1 MSFTAAYNE
10 VFDDKNQVKP
20 CGRLSCIK
28 LISICKDIDPNT
40 NFGDTSTGMMKI
52 DNIISLKN
60 KIKENPN
67 YAR

>member
-1 MSFTAAYNE
+1 MSFMTAYNE
-10 VFDDKNQVKP
+10 VFDDKNQVKL

-40 NFGDTSTGMMKI
+40 DFGDISTGIMKI
-52 DNIISLKN
+52 DNIVSLKN
-60 KIKENPN
+60 KIKENHN